1 MGAIIKKFGKKTAKH
16 MADKKIR
23 HTSWKKMGLKGPTY
37 KIGKKVKGSHHLDE
51 VWTYDKNYREGKA
64 EGGRIG
70 FSRAGPVGNLPWVRG
85 TSRPG
90 VKKAPRGAQHKET
103 IKQEIKDTG
112 LHKGSVRK
120 AGSLRATGTPRP
132 HKTKSDYSLERA
144 IKQTK
149 KMPDKKFKHVNLETK
164 TIKHDRTGKM
174 VKVKTGEDVKGS
186 KGKKNYITMMKY
198 YHHRAQ
204 PKGKK

>member
-1 MGAIIKKFGKKTAKH
+1 MGDISVKG
-16 MADKKIR
+16 R
-23 HTSWKKMGLKGPTY
+23 SRLLKG
-37 KIGKKVKGSHHLDE
+37 
-51 VWTYDKNYREGKA
+51 
-64 EGGRIG
+64 GRVG

-149 KMPDKKFKHVNLETK
+149 KMPDKKFREDK
-164 TIKHDRTGKM
+164 TYELSTGKFG
-174 VKVKTGEDVKGS
+174 KIIKGS
-186 KGKKNYITMMKY
+186 KGKKNYIKAMKR
-198 YHHRAQ
+198 YHHAWQ